1 MVALSDRAGAGGAPA
16 LLRVDV
22 AARADLFE
30 GYAPTVLAVDAA
42 GTVVARRFVY
52 ADTDLPERCASCSPG
67 PGPPKARRA
76 GYDRHR
82 RHPHHVRCARAARP
96 SAVVARLRGYRPS
109 RRTVLRALVLG
120 AAATT
125 LVPLD
130 WYLSR
135 RQAAAEPSDRS
146 EYGTCKPAQYDQE
159 ANNWWEG
166 GEAVCYGG
174 WRRGSYPCEDGYHRE
189 GTFSARGVEYDST
202 RLTTNC
208 HGRNAWR
215 WKGFRCS
222 DAVTTAV
229 FDDGTEYTGV
239 TIAACALTA
248 QEVANPIPEE
258 PDDEVEE
265 DSEEDSETEDED
277 SGSDDDSHAL
287 VPGLGR

>member
-1 MVALSDRAGAGGAPA
+1 VNGIDDIPTTSAPPDRP
-16 LLRVDV
+16 
-22 AARADLFE
+22 
-30 GYAPTVLAVDAA
+30 
-42 GTVVARRFVY
+42 
-52 ADTDLPERCASCSPG
+52 
-67 PGPPKARRA
+67 
-76 GYDRHR
+76 
-82 RHPHHVRCARAARP
+82 RP
-96 SAVVARLRGYRPS
+96 SAVVAALRGYRPS

-120 AAATT
+120 VAATA

-130 WYLSR
+130 WYLIR

-174 WRRGSYPCEDGYHRE
+174 WRRGSYPCEGGYHRE
-189 GTFSARGVEYDST
+189 GKFSTRGVEYEST

-229 FDDGTEYTGV
+229 FEDGSEYTGV
-239 TIAACALTA
+239 TIAACALTP
-248 QEVANPIPEE
+248 QEIASPIPEE
-258 PDDEVEE
+258 PDDEVED
-265 DSEEDSETEDED
+265 DSEDDGGAPEE
-277 SGSDDDSHAL
+277 SDDRPRSL
-287 VPGLGR
+287 VPGLG

>member
-1 MVALSDRAGAGGAPA
+1 MTGID
-16 LLRVDV
+16 
-22 AARADLFE
+22 E
-30 GYAPTVLAVDAA
+30 IPT
-42 GTVVARRFVY
+42 TS
-52 ADTDLPERCASCSPG
+52 TPPERP
-67 PGPPKARRA
+67 
-76 GYDRHR
+76 
-82 RHPHHVRCARAARP
+82 RP

-120 AAATT
+120 VAAST

-135 RQAAAEPSDRS
+135 REAAAEPSDRS

-159 ANNWWEG
+159 TNNWWEG

-229 FDDGTEYTGV
+229 FDDGSEYTGV

-265 DSEEDSETEDED
+265 DSDDDSEVDSETEDED

>member
-1 MVALSDRAGAGGAPA
+1 MN
-16 LLRVDV
+16 
-22 AARADLFE
+22 
-30 GYAPTVLAVDAA
+30 
-42 GTVVARRFVY
+42 
-52 ADTDLPERCASCSPG
+52 G
-67 PGPPKARRA
+67 PGVKNIDDIPTTSAPP
-76 GYDRHR
+76 DR
-82 RHPHHVRCARAARP
+82 PRP
-96 SAVVARLRGYRPS
+96 SAVVAALRGYRPS

-120 AAATT
+120 VAATT

-130 WYLSR
+130 WYLTR

-174 WRRGSYPCEDGYHRE
+174 WRRGSYPCEGGYHRE
-189 GTFSARGVEYDST
+189 GKFSTRGVEYEST

-229 FDDGTEYTGV
+229 FEDGSEYTGV
-239 TIAACALTA
+239 TIAACALTP
-248 QEVANPIPEE
+248 QEIASPIPEE
-258 PDDEVEE
+258 PDDEVED
-265 DSEEDSETEDED
+265 DSEADED
-277 SGSDDDSHAL
+277 GPEESDDRPRSL
-287 VPGLGR
+287 VPGLG